1 MLPEVEA
8 DGRLR
13 EADVKRITDY
23 YAREQSGISWKWQAM
38 DSKHCAAP
46 LGGQKTGNNPTDRG
60 KLGAK
65 INLLVDGRGAPISI
79 VLTAANRHDKVSYQV
94 RIDRF
99 AFSCCLRPPVVAG
112 VRAYEL
118 ALVQQSYATIHER
131 LLHLLDLLEVAVC
144 YPFVAQRPQPF

>member
-23 YAREQSGISWKWQAM
+23 YAREQGGISWKWQAM

-60 KLGAK
+60 NSGAK
-65 INLLVDGRGAPISI
+65 INPLVDGRGAPISVI
-79 VLTAANRHDKVSYQV
+79 LTAANRHYTRS
-94 RIDRF
+94 RLGDR
-99 AFSCCLRPPVVAG
+99 VARWLDG
-112 VRAYEL
+112 VRRITSDA
-118 ALVQQSYATIHER
+118 
-131 LLHLLDLLEVAVC
+131 C
-144 YPFVAQRPQPF
+144 AQRKPMTQMILGRSQLPQPTKH